1 MGMIRATGV
10 TAAVVLGLAL
20 PAAAQQSDLVIGIQ
34 LEPPVLD
41 PTINAAAAIG
51 EVTYD
56 NVFEGLTRIE
66 EDGSVVPALATDW
79 SVSDDGLTYVFHLR
93 QGVTFH
99 DGTTFDADD
108 VAFTF
113 GRLLAAESPNPQKA
127 LFAAV
132 DDVVAVDPATVEF
145 RLSQRFGDLLYDL
158 SWPAAVI
165 VAPESEG
172 ANALTPVGTG
182 PFRFVEWA
190 EGDHVTL
197 ARYDGYWG
205 EAPALATAT
214 FRFISEP
221 ATAANALR
229 AGDVDAFPNFPAYET
244 VPLFQNDR
252 AFTVAIGAT
261 EGEVIMS
268 INNAAE
274 PFDDLRVRQ
283 AISHAVD
290 RQTIIDGAVFGYG
303 IPIGS
308 FFSPGNAAYVDL
320 TGVYPYDPARAR
332 ALLAE
337 AGYPDGFSFSFL
349 CRNTEFVNEE
359 QICQAVSAMW
369 ARIGLRPNLNLGP
382 TTIQDAKFDAGQF
395 DVGTLGWANEP
406 MIDSYSILVQVVHS
420 KTGNAGVFNWGGWKD
435 AEIDAL
441 IDKAGATVDRDER
454 LAMQAKAL
462 LRANELSMFIPVHQQ
477 PMAWATGANIESVLQ
492 LSDNKPRHWLT
503 RMTE

>member
-337 AGYPDGFSFSFL
+337 AGYPDGFSTTLTLPPTVYAMRSGEIIAQELRDIGIEARIEQVDWARWLSDVFTDRNYDLTIVAHVEPNDIEIFARDGYYFNYVSQRFRDTMAEVAVAADPAERTRLLQQAQRILAEDAASVFL
-349 CRNTEFVNEE
+349 FQLPKVGIWDARLEGLWTDWPMAVNE
-359 QICQAVSAMW
+359 
-369 ARIGLRPNLNLGP
+369 LR
-382 TTIQDAKFDAGQF
+382 
-395 DVGTLGWANEP
+395 DVRWT
-406 MIDSYSILVQVVHS
+406 Q
-420 KTGNAGVFNWGGWKD
+420 
-435 AEIDAL
+435 
-441 IDKAGATVDRDER
+441 
-454 LAMQAKAL
+454 
-462 LRANELSMFIPVHQQ
+462 
-477 PMAWATGANIESVLQ
+477 
-492 LSDNKPRHWLT
+492 
-503 RMTE
+503 